1 MEHYLHSIGPFVVLV
16 MIQTCNVLQ
25 GTYAFQSIHMPAI
38 LPSTPFL
45 LLPKHHH
52 GRGLSSQRRSSHRWF
67 SAVEDT
73 STTSAMD
80 DWLSQYE
87 KENEDEPQPDTA
99 ATLRSITFSNIGKDQ
114 EPQLLCNFLME
125 LGACS
130 TSLIDADRGTT
141 HERAIFHENP
151 TQFGGSFAEET
162 LLQTFVPGHVWNT
175 CHVSATFAAS
185 TDLQWIWEIVQ
196 ESYPATLPDY
206 RLQKVEDKDWVLHV
220 QQSWKPIVL
229 DPFVL
234 KFPWHT
240 KEMVQEAIQNH
251 QKQEEGES
259 STLEPAKQQ
268 PWIELALQGG
278 IAFGTGEHPTT
289 QMCLEWITNLLSVV
303 PSDDKTRPI
312 NLMDYGTGSGVL
324 GIAACQLR
332 PLSLTAVGVD
342 IDVDAVHIAN
352 ANAVENKVSMVSYL
366 SDLVHH
372 QQQQEQQ
379 HPTEQDAESKS
390 VLMRALSSNAKQVA
404 QVLPMEWNGPMYD
417 ICVANILAG
426 PLVTLAQT
434 LAGLVCSGGNLGLSG
449 IMSSQSG
456 MILTAYE
463 PYFEEMSVARESGG
477 WVLIT
482 GRRRNTL

>member
-1 MEHYLHSIGPFVVLV
+1 MD
-16 MIQTCNVLQ
+16 
-25 GTYAFQSIHMPAI
+25 
-38 LPSTPFL
+38 
-45 LLPKHHH
+45 
-52 GRGLSSQRRSSHRWF
+52 
-67 SAVEDT
+67 DT
-73 STTSAMD
+73 STTTSAMD

-87 KENEDEPQPDTA
+87 KENEDEPPQPDTA

-130 TSLIDADRGTT
+130 TSLIDADRGTVQ
-141 HERAIFHENP
+141 ERAIFHENP

-162 LLQTFVPGHVWNT
+162 LVQSFVPGHVWNT

-185 TDLQWIWEIVQ
+185 TDLLWIWEIVQ

-229 DPFVL
+229 EPFVL

-251 QKQEEGES
+251 HQKQEQEES
-259 STLEPAKQQ
+259 STPKAAKQQ

-289 QMCLEWITNLLSVV
+289 QMCLEWITSLLLLVV
-303 PSDDKTRPI
+303 PSDDTSTTPI
-312 NLMDYGTGSGVL
+312 TLMDYGTGSGVL

-352 ANAVENKVSMVSYL
+352 ANAVENKVSMISYL
-366 SDLVHH
+366 SDLEHH
-372 QQQQEQQ
+372 QQKEQQ
-379 HPTEQDAESKS
+379 QPPPTEQDAESKS
-390 VLMRALSSNAKQVA
+390 VLMRALSSNAKQVSPI
-404 QVLPMEWNGPMYD
+404 LPMEWNGPMYD

-426 PLVTLAQT
+426 PLVTLTQT
-434 LAGLVCSGGNLGLSG
+434 LAGLVRPGGHLGLSG

-482 GRRRNTL
+482 GRRRSTLS